1 VNATGLSAQ
10 LAYYFLFSLFPFL
23 IFAITLLGYTP
34 ITADDV
40 LGLVKQFIPG
50 EAEKI
55 IEVNLRGVLRNSR
68 GGLMSLGAIGAIW
81 SASNAMNAITNAL
94 NHAYHVAEN
103 RPFLRSRLI
112 ALILT
117 LMMILVIVVALILP
131 VFGKRIEHLLFVI
144 LGMPMMFLPVWNFTR
159 WAFSFVFMI
168 SVFACIYYFAPN
180 KPVRLREIA
189 PGAMFTTIG
198 WQAVSWGFSFYV
210 NNLGHFTATYGG
222 LGAICILML
231 WFYMI
236 ALLIILGGILNATLS
251 LHLYSGRDGESIT
264 SHETEHWDEDAAK
277 TAQPRGVACRTSRT
291 N

>member
-1 VNATGLSAQ
+1 MNATGLSAQ

-40 LGLVKQFIPG
+40 LGLVREFIPG

-55 IEVNLRGVLRNSR
+55 IEVNLRGVLQNSR
-68 GGLMSLGAIGAIW
+68 GGLMSLGAIGAVW
-81 SASNAMNAITNAL
+81 SASNAMSAITNAL
-94 NHAYHVAEN
+94 NRAYHVTES
-103 RPFLRSRLI
+103 RSFLRSRII

-117 LMMILVIVVALILP
+117 LMMILVIVVALVLP
-131 VFGKRIEHLLFVI
+131 VFGKRIEHLLFVV
-144 LGMPMMFLPVWNFTR
+144 LGMPMMFLPAWNFTR
-159 WAFSFVFMI
+159 WVFSFVFMI

-189 PGAMFTTIG
+189 PGAMFTTLG

-210 NNLGHFTATYGG
+210 NNIGHFTATYGG

-231 WFYMI
+231 WFYVI
-236 ALLIILGGILNATLS
+236 ALLIILGGILNATLD
-251 LHLYSGRDGESIT
+251 LHLYSGDNGAPVFG
-264 SHETEHWDEDAAK
+264 HETGRLGDGRVEA
-277 TAQPRGVACRTSRT
+277 AQPTGAACGTSRT
-291 N
+291 D